1 MLQISIG
8 NCLLVVTCDRI
19 QQNNLYFFLLEN
31 GLSKKVKK
39 EKMPKYPIHESKNKT
54 ATISLGG
61 SLIVPNQ
68 VDTQYLSQFRD
79 FILDQLNK
87 GWRFFIIT
95 GGGAQARSYIDAA
108 TEVMGDTITKDDQD
122 WLGVH
127 ATRFNAH
134 LVRTIFR
141 DQAQPALIIDPEE
154 DEITD
159 AKIVVCAGW
168 KPGWSTDFV
177 AAKVAQ
183 RIKAQYLINLSNIKQ
198 VYTDDPNKNPDAQPI
213 EKMTWEDFREMVGDE
228 WTPGMN
234 TPFDPIA
241 AQLAQSEGQTVLVM
255 DGKNLA
261 NLGDALNKG
270 EFVGTVIST
279 Q

>member
-1 MLQISIG
+1 
-8 NCLLVVTCDRI
+8 
-19 QQNNLYFFLLEN
+19 
-31 GLSKKVKK
+31 
-39 EKMPKYPIHESKNKT
+39 MPQYPINESKTKI
-54 ATISLGG
+54 AVISLGG
-61 SLIVPNQ
+61 SIIVPDQ
-68 VDTQYLSQFRD
+68 VDTKYLTKFRD

-95 GGGAQARSYIDAA
+95 GGGIQARNYIDAA
-108 TEVMGDTITKDDQD
+108 TAVMGDTITKDDQD
-122 WLGVH
+122 WLGIH

-141 DQAQPALIIDPEE
+141 DQAQPALIIDPEV

-159 AKIVVCAGW
+159 AKIVVVAGW

-183 RIKAQYLINLSNIKQ
+183 RIHAPFLFNLSNVKQ

-213 EKMTWEDFREMVGDE
+213 EKMTWKDFRDMVGDE

-241 AQLAQSEGQTVLVM
+241 AKLAQAEDQTVLVM
-255 DGKNLA
+255 DGKNLE
-261 NLGDALNKG
+261 NVEKALNG
-270 EFVGTVIST
+270 EEFFGTIICPE
-279 Q
+279 

>member
-1 MLQISIG
+1 
-8 NCLLVVTCDRI
+8 
-19 QQNNLYFFLLEN
+19 
-31 GLSKKVKK
+31 
-39 EKMPKYPIHESKNKT
+39 MPQYPINESKNKI
-54 ATISLGG
+54 AVISLGG

-68 VDTQYLSQFRD
+68 VDTKYLSEFRR

-95 GGGAQARSYIDAA
+95 GGGTQARSYIDAA
-108 TEVMGDTITKDDQD
+108 TEVMGDEITKDDQD
-122 WLGVH
+122 WLGIH

-141 DQAQPALIIDPEE
+141 DQAQPALIIDPEV
-154 DEITD
+154 DEISD
-159 AKIVVCAGW
+159 SKIVVVAGW
-168 KPGWSTDFV
+168 KPGWSTDYV
-177 AAKVAQ
+177 ATKVAQ
-183 RIKAQYLINLSNIKQ
+183 RIHAPYLLNLSNIKQ

-213 EKMTWEDFREMVGDE
+213 EKMTWNDFRNMVGDE

-241 AQLAQSEGQTVLVM
+241 AKLAQAEGQTVLVM

-261 NLGDALNKG
+261 NVEKALSG
-270 EFVGTVIST
+270 QEFFGTVICPE
-279 Q
+279 